1 MMRTC
6 LLLLFSLISSA
17 GAYAQGFGQYT
28 YGVYSG
34 CCNSPSLTGGAPL
47 STDFIGIDRVG
58 PGGANN
64 SGSLPLSS
72 FASAADLQT
81 LNGRIDQA
89 FQQLESSNRAFAQL
103 QHSITQVERGVAAT
117 VAMASTFMPSAPGRT
132 AWAVNAATFQGE
144 VGAGF
149 SLAHRL
155 NLSVPVAITAGYG
168 NGGGSAHVGRVG
180 LMGEF

>member
-1 MMRTC
+1 MRAFFI
-6 LLLLFSLISSA
+6 LIFSLLWIT
-17 GAYAQGFGQYT
+17 GAYAQGFGQYA
-28 YGVYSG
+28 YGSYSG
-34 CCNSPSLTGGAPL
+34 CCNAPGMPGGTPVA
-47 STDFIGIDRVG
+47 TDFIGIDRVG
-58 PGGANN
+58 PGGANI

-89 FQQLESSNRAFAQL
+89 FQQI

-117 VAMASTFMPSAPGRT
+117 VAMANIFMPSAPGRT
-132 AWAVNAATFQGE
+132 AWAVNASTFQGE

-168 NGGGSAHVGRVG
+168 NGGGTAHVGRVG

>member
-1 MMRTC
+1 MRAC
-6 LLLLFSLISSA
+6 LFLVFSLVWIA
-17 GAYAQGFGQYT
+17 GAQAQSFDPYT
-28 YGVYSG
+28 VGPYTG
-34 CCNSPSLTGGAPL
+34 CCNGPGFTGSPQP
-47 STDFIGIDRVG
+47 TDTVAITRVG
-58 PGGANN
+58 PGNVPITAT
-64 SGSLPLSS
+64 LPLGS

-81 LNGRIDQA
+81 ANARIDQG
-89 FQQLESSNRAFAQL
+89 FAQL
-103 QHSITQVERGVAAT
+103 RQSITQVERGVAAT

>member
-1 MMRTC
+1 MRAFFF
-6 LLLLFSLISSA
+6 LIFSLLWIA
-17 GAYAQGFGQYT
+17 GAHAQGFGQYA
-28 YGVYSG
+28 YGSYTG
-34 CCNSPSLTGGAPL
+34 CCNGPGMTGGTPVA
-47 STDFIGIDRVG
+47 TDFIGIDRVG
-58 PGGANN
+58 PGGANI

-81 LNGRIDQA
+81 LNGRIDLA
-89 FQQLESSNRAFAQL
+89 FQQLESSNRAFAQI

-117 VAMASTFMPSAPGRT
+117 VAMANIFMPSAPGRT

-155 NLSVPVAITAGYG
+155 SLSVPVAITAGYG
-168 NGGGSAHVGRVG
+168 NGGGTAHVGRVG